1 MLTNNKMK
9 MALKEDEKGLFM
21 ILPVDIHT
29 KLKSVASVRKRTMT
43 AMFIEWVESLEVDP
57 DET

>member
-1 MLTNNKMK
+1 
-9 MALKEDEKGLFM
+9 MALKEFEKGLFM
-21 ILPVDIHT
+21 ILPEDIHT

-57 DET
+57 DDV

>member
-1 MLTNNKMK
+1 MLTNNKIQ

-57 DET
+57 DEV